1 MVLPAPLYMSGTEIA
16 WTYCLHYVPI
26 YIFRQQFTERPH
38 EEWMR
43 EKRELERK
51 MAELQ
56 TTLQEERRVSEA
68 EIQMWGQRNLER
80 VY

>member
-1 MVLPAPLYMSGTEIA
+1 MFS
-16 WTYCLHYVPI
+16 
-26 YIFRQQFTERPH
+26 FQQPQERLQ

-56 TTLQEERRVSEA
+56 TALQVERRVRKA
-68 EIQMWGQRNLER
+68 DGREI
-80 VY
+80 

>member
-1 MVLPAPLYMSGTEIA
+1 MSL
-16 WTYCLHYVPI
+16 CM
-26 YIFRQQFTERPH
+26 FSSQQPQERLQ

-56 TTLQEERRVSEA
+56 TALQVERRVRKA
-68 EIQMWGQRNLER
+68 DVREIYKVISSTKKKYSIFFFPLL
-80 VY
+80 

>member
-1 MVLPAPLYMSGTEIA
+1 MSIPLTCA
-16 WTYCLHYVPI
+16 YVPI
-26 YIFRQQFTERPH
+26 SIFLQQPTDRPL

-56 TTLQEERRVSEA
+56 AALQEERRVSKA
-68 EIQMWGQRNLER
+68 EIKM
-80 VY
+80 